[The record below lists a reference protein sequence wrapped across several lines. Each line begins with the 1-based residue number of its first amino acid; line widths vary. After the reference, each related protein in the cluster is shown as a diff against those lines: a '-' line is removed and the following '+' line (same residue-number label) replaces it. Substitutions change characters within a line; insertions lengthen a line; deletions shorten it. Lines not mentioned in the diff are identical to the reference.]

1 MAAAGKREIGRS
13 TAIQRPETQHPAR
26 VQTPAAAPPGG
37 PQQLVELAPVGL
49 PFTDETLY
57 LHIVHYED
65 RITIP
70 TPEGVALELTL
81 AGLGSRAVA
90 GAVDLVLKGLCV
102 GVLLLALIAGLGA
115 TAAIVIAPAAGLT
128 MILYDVAFETL
139 RGGRTVGKSLSGL
152 RVVRSSGRPVDL
164 SASMIRNLLRLVD
177 GLPLFYLPT
186 IVSIVAT
193 ARNQRPGDI
202 AADTVVIRDRRAIDT
217 GAPAPFAGVA
227 TAAPL
232 HAAAGASW
240 DVSAIP
246 AEELATVR
254 AFLERRGGL
263 AGDARARLAA
273 QLDGALRPR
282 VGGAD
287 ERDPERFLEILY
299 DAKRARG

>member
-1 MAAAGKREIGRS
+1 M
-13 TAIQRPETQHPAR
+13 
-26 VQTPAAAPPGG
+26 
-37 PQQLVELAPVGL
+37 
-49 PFTDETLY
+49 
-57 LHIVHYED
+57 HYED

-128 MILYDVAFETL
+128 MILYDVVFETL
-139 RGGRTVGKSLSGL
+139 RGGRTPGKSLSGL

-193 ARNQRPGDI
+193 APNQRPGDV
-202 AADTVVIRDRRAIDT
+202 AADTVVIRDRRAIDI
-217 GAPAPFAGVA
+217 GVPAPLAGVA

-240 DVSAIP
+240 DVSAIA